1 MHSESPAATTC
12 EIIDFNAEWL
22 HRRALEH
29 MDANQWEMASYT
41 SALLEGY
48 LDGMWVI
55 PRWEA
60 GEPVFEL
67 SSKGRLFLPGGPP
80 SVPHYEAPLDEQ

>member
-1 MHSESPAATTC
+1 MYSESPAATTC

-22 HRRALEH
+22 HRRILTH
-29 MDANQWEMASYT
+29 MNAGQWEMASYT

-48 LDGMWVI
+48 LDGMWDI
-55 PRWEA
+55 PRWSA

-67 SSKGRLFLPGGPP
+67 SSKGRLLLPNGGPI
-80 SVPHYEAPLDEQ
+80 EARQGGL

>member
-1 MHSESPAATTC
+1 MNNTQPG

-22 HRRALEH
+22 HRRILYH
-29 MDANQWEMASYT
+29 MNANEMEMASYT

-48 LDGMWVI
+48 LEGLWTI
-55 PRWEA
+55 PRWND

-67 SSKGRLFLPGGPP
+67 SKSAQSSLPGLTGPQLGG
-80 SVPHYEAPLDEQ
+80 PLIEH

>member
-1 MHSESPAATTC
+1 MDNVQPG

-22 HRRALEH
+22 HRRILYH
-29 MDANQWEMASYT
+29 MNANEWEMSSYL

-48 LDGMWVI
+48 LDGLWTI
-55 PRWEA
+55 PRWSA

-67 SSKGRLFLPGGPP
+67 SKSAQASLPGLSAPQLGGP
-80 SVPHYEAPLDEQ
+80 YDEH